1 MTIDP
6 NGIYIVSARRTPI
19 GAFLGSLSTLTA
31 PKLGAAAITAALADT
46 GLSGASVDRVY
57 MGNVLQAGIGQ
68 APARQAALAA
78 GLPDQ
83 VPTVTVNKVCGSGLE
98 AVLAGARAIRL
109 GEAEIV
115 VSGGMESMSQAPY
128 YSLGARTGLR
138 MGNQTLVDGMLH
150 DGLVDPYQNKPMG
163 LFGEVCAEEYD
174 LSRSAQDEFA
184 SSSYKKALAA
194 MQSGALSAEI
204 VPVTVPGPKG
214 TSSVVSEDEEPGR
227 GKPEKFASLKPA
239 FKPDGTITAANAS
252 SVNDGAAAL
261 VLASG
266 RAVLERNLKPLA
278 RLEAW
283 TEVAGPPS
291 KFTTAPATAI
301 KALFEKTGETAASID
316 LFEINEA
323 FSCVPMACARLAG
336 LDLEKVNVDGGA
348 VAFGHPIGASGARI
362 LTTLVHGLR
371 RRQVKKGI
379 AAICIGGGEAIA
391 AYVSSM

>member
-46 GLSGASVDRVY
+46 GLSGANVDRVY

-184 SSSYKKALAA
+184 TSSYKKALAA

-379 AAICIGGGEAIA
+379 AAICIGGGEALA

>member
-1 MTIDP
+1 MTIVQD
-6 NGIYIVSARRTPI
+6 GIYIVSARRTPI
-19 GAFLGSLSTLTA
+19 GAFLGSLSSLSA
-31 PKLGAAAITAALADT
+31 PKLGAAAITAALMDA
-46 GLSGASVDRVY
+46 GLPGESVDRVY
-57 MGNVLQAGIGQ
+57 MGNVLSAGIGQ
-68 APARQAALAA
+68 APARQAALGA

-83 VPTVTVNKVCGSGLE
+83 VPTVTINKVCGSGLE

-150 DGLVDPYQNKPMG
+150 DGLVDPYQGKPMG
-163 LFGEVCAEEYD
+163 TFGELCAEEFE

-184 SSSYKKALAA
+184 TASYQRALAA
-194 MQSGALSAEI
+194 MQSGALSGEI

-214 TSSVVSEDEEPGR
+214 TASVVSEDEEPGR
-227 GKPEKFASLKPA
+227 GKPEKFSSLKPV
-239 FKPDGTITAANAS
+239 FKADGTITAANAS

-261 VLASG
+261 VIASG
-266 RAVLERNLKPLA
+266 RAILERNLRPLA

-301 KALFEKTGETAASID
+301 RTLFEKTGETADSID

-323 FSCVPMACARLAG
+323 FSCVPLACARLAG
-336 LDLEKVNVDGGA
+336 LDLSKVNADGGA

-362 LTTLVHGLR
+362 LTTLVHGLQ
-371 RRQVKKGI
+371 RRQVKKGV
-379 AAICIGGGEAIA
+379 AAICIGGGEALA
-391 AYVSSM
+391 AFVSAT

>member
-1 MTIDP
+1 MTIDQD
-6 NGIYIVSARRTPI
+6 GIYIVSARRTPI
-19 GAFLGSLSTLTA
+19 GAFLGSLSTLSA
-31 PKLGAAAITAALADT
+31 PKLGAAAIAAALGDA
-46 GLSGASVDRVY
+46 GLPGDSIDRVY

-83 VPTVTVNKVCGSGLE
+83 VPTVTINKVCGSGLE

-115 VSGGMESMSQAPY
+115 VGGGMESMSQAPF

-163 LFGEVCAEEYD
+163 LFGELCAEEFE

-184 SSSYKKALAA
+184 TSSYKKALAA
-194 MQSGALSAEI
+194 IQSGALSAEI
-204 VPVTVPGPKG
+204 AAVTVPGPKG

-227 GKPEKFASLKPA
+227 GKPEKFSSLKPA
-239 FKPDGTITAANAS
+239 FKADGTITAANAS

-266 RAVLERNLKPLA
+266 RAVLARNLKPLA

-283 TEVAGPPS
+283 TEVAGPPP

-301 KALFEKTGETAASID
+301 KKLFEKTGETANSID

-323 FSCVPMACARLAG
+323 FSAVPMACALLTG
-336 LDLEKVNVDGGA
+336 LDLAKVNVDGGA

-379 AAICIGGGEAIA
+379 AAICIGGGEALA
-391 AYVSSM
+391 TLVSSM

>member
-98 AVLAGARAIRL
+98 AILAGARAIRL

-184 SSSYKKALAA
+184 TSSYKKALAA

-379 AAICIGGGEAIA
+379 AAICIGGGEALA